1 MWLYLDGSVEIASSP
16 FSEILEW
23 RSSGFDPSH
32 WLLSGGF
39 TLLGTKFCIATARDF
54 EVRKFLNSPTD
65 EIWGPQI
72 ANLSFFWKCYERS
85 SLMTSFWS
93 RFNLELG
100 DLWTVSI
107 SHSEIIKSFYYFISE
122 KFNTRDYLQIPRATR
137 NPSDATKVP
146 GGNGCYRWHTDGQNA
161 FRRAIRNVNFPE
173 SQQHKV
179 SSAVFEELRQR
190 EDTKPLTFIAT
201 FRHWT
206 NVSTVYRGHKSSK
219 KIRNLCH
226 RLVWGTQKLRL
237 RAYRNDTAHE
247 PQQRTDGQMNG
258 QQDCQHGFDISSV
271 MVSTSWT
278 RSPYTNVHGFTLSV
292 HVNIK
297 HRWRAW
303 SMFSIK
309 YDYTRYQIGIGGGHI
324 PWS

>member
-1 MWLYLDGSVEIASSP
+1 
-16 FSEILEW
+16 
-23 RSSGFDPSH
+23 
-32 WLLSGGF
+32 
-39 TLLGTKFCIATARDF
+39 
-54 EVRKFLNSPTD
+54 
-65 EIWGPQI
+65 
-72 ANLSFFWKCYERS
+72 
-85 SLMTSFWS
+85 MTSFWS
-93 RFNLELG
+93 RFNFELG

-107 SHSEIIKSFYYFISE
+107 SHSEIIKSFYYLSAKNSKRVTIYKSRGQPE
-122 KFNTRDYLQIPRATR
+122 TLLIPPRYQWAT
-137 NPSDATKVP
+137 VV
-146 GGNGCYRWHTDGQNA
+146 TDD
-161 FRRAIRNVNFPE
+161 IRMDRMHLDVLFETSTFPE
-173 SQQHKV
+173 SQQHTV

-206 NVSTVYRGHKSSK
+206 NVSKVYRGHESSK

-226 RLVWGTQKLRL
+226 RLVWGTQKLQL

-278 RSPYTNVHGFTLSV
+278 RSPHMNVHGFMLSV
-292 HVNIK
+292 HVNINS
-297 HRWRAW
+297 RWRAW

-309 YDYTRYQIGIGGGHI
+309 YDYTRYQIGIGDGHI